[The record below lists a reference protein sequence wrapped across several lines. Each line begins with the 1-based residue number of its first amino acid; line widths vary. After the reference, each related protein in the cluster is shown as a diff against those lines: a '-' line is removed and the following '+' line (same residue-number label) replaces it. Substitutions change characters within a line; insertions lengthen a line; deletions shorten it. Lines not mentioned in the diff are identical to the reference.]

1 MIDRHFFDN
10 PSFLEYVRLLRDLHI
25 AIREGWDETTEG
37 EALRERM
44 DDPGRWLSSGEIA
57 SLNGISADFYS
68 LTDPH
73 PVEVSPITAEVM
85 TDLEEVLQAR
95 RSRDFSKALVLL
107 RKHAGRIPPARLA
120 YLRGSV
126 WMEAGEY
133 SIASAFLQ
141 RASARAGQSQLL
153 LSGPAN
159 PLEGGPFHRGR
170 TRSSHPIGSGGV
182 YSPVWSSRPPI
193 SSLISHEHCL
203 RKNNASRRK
212 PSSRSASGSKLRVK
226 PKHTARCWAQD
237 PASSMPAM
245 DRWPD
250 GSWPWR

>member
-141 RASARAGQSQLL
+141 RASALEPDNPNFCYLALQTLWKADPSTAAERARAI
-153 LSGPAN
+153 LSDPEEYTPGLVLKAADILAHQPRAL
-159 PLEGGPFHRGR
+159 PPEEQRQQEEALIPFRFRQQTSGEAETYR
-170 TRSSHPIGSGGV
+170 EMLGAGSGLV
-182 YSPVWSSRPPI
+182 D
-193 SSLISHEHCL
+193 
-203 RKNNASRRK
+203 
-212 PSSRSASGSKLRVK
+212 
-226 PKHTARCWAQD
+226 ARHGQMA
-237 PASSMPAM
+237 
-245 DRWPD
+245 
-250 GSWPWR
+250 